1 MFLQIILLNK
11 FTLSYSNTGVRSVNL
26 TDMRSCY
33 HSVEIRSTIQSHAHA
48 SQHHLFKDYSFF
60 VVSIRQQSRSN
71 SSSTLLSQSHFF
83 VSSYVVF
90 AVQSSLHAWSC
101 RNWLHSTPWTACDWT
116 MFPWLPRV
124 NHYFLCCDVA
134 IDEQSSRFVH
144 VGCVKGK
151 RACDAH

>member
-83 VSSYVVF
+83 
-90 AVQSSLHAWSC
+90 L
-101 RNWLHSTPWTACDWT
+101 
-116 MFPWLPRV
+116 
-124 NHYFLCCDVA
+124 FLFMLYLLFSRAHMHDLA
-134 IDEQSSRFVH
+134 LIDCTRLREPPVIEPCFLIAAR
-144 VGCVKGK
+144 
-151 RACDAH
+151 